1 MRPLAD
7 TEPKVGERTR
17 RSARSSMDGLLGAGQ
32 VPDLPMVDINL
43 GPGGLGGL
51 DLAAIGQR
59 QRCRPRLAR
68 APRGLPAQPFAPATV
83 AEAVL
88 GAAGTAKVGQ
98 GAPRPAEEL

>member
-1 MRPLAD
+1 MSPID
-7 TEPKVGERTR
+7 RTV
-17 RSARSSMDGLLGAGQ
+17 GAGQ
-32 VPDLPMVDINL
+32 VPDLPVVDINL
-43 GPGGLGGL
+43 GPGLGGL

-59 QRCRPRLAR
+59 QRCRPRLSR

-98 GAPRPAEEL
+98 GAPRRAEEL